1 MNLEIIGTPRSN
13 FVRTVRMAAREKGV
27 AYTLSPA
34 MVHSREVKAINPL
47 GLVPAIRHD
56 GLELAESQAI
66 ARYID
71 TAFNGPPLVPLDP
84 RAAAPVNQW
93 VSMVAASVDQL
104 LMRRYVVEYAFH
116 KDDDGNVVRDVIDKS
131 VKRFPK
137 MFTMLDNA
145 VAGGFLGGD
154 SFSMADCFLMPILAS
169 TRLFPEGDAH
179 LTQSTALNAYFERLS
194 QRPSFLQTA
203 P

>member
-169 TRLFPEGDAH
+169 TRH

>member
-1 MNLEIIGTPRSN
+1 MDLEIIGIPRSN
-13 FVRTVRMAAREKGV
+13 FVRTVRMAAHEKGV
-27 AYTLSPA
+27 AYTLNPA
-34 MVHSREVKAINPL
+34 MVHSKEVKAIHPL
-47 GLVPAIRHD
+47 GLVPAMRHD

-71 TAFNGPPLVPLDP
+71 TAFDGPPLVPLDP

-131 VKRFPK
+131 VKRFPG
-137 MFTMLDNA
+137 MFAMLDNA
-145 VAGGFLGGD
+145 VAGGFLGG
-154 SFSMADCFLMPILAS
+154 
-169 TRLFPEGDAH
+169 G
-179 LTQSTALNAYFERLS
+179 
-194 QRPSFLQTA
+194 
-203 P
+203 